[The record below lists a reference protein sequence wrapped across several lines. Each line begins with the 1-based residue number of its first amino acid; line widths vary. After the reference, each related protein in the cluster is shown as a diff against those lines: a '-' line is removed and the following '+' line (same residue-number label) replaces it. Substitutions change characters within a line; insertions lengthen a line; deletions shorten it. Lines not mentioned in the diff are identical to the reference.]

1 MYAKIQQVSTFPL
14 PSVILG
20 IASAT
25 VQPGAHASVS
35 WWLQS
40 EDGATQA
47 TGSMTLD
54 GAAYAAWG
62 ADDAYLYNYAAQQ
75 LGLVIVE
82 IVPDVA
88 PVVTAPDEVVTAQ
101 DLPSVAQD
109 VAPVVSDEAPAAGG
123 NND

>member
-20 IASAT
+20 IANAA
-25 VQPGAHASVS
+25 VQPGAYANVS

-47 TGSMTLD
+47 TGSLTLA

-62 ADDAYLYNYAAQQ
+62 TDDEYLYTYTAQQ
-75 LGLVIVE
+75 LGLTIVE
-82 IVPDVA
+82 IVPDA
-88 PVVTAPDEVVTAQ
+88 PVAAPEEVS
-101 DLPSVAQD
+101 P
-109 VAPVVSDEAPAAGG
+109 
-123 NND
+123 